1 MFDIGWSELLVLGAL
16 ALIVVGPKDL
26 PGMLR
31 TLGQLAGK
39 ARRMAREFQTS
50 MEDAARDADMGKEM
64 RDMQTS
70 MADWNRKI
78 GADAPRKYAEKFM
91 AGDDKAAS
99 NAPVPTKPGPTP
111 VETAVESGA
120 EKIGAETGA
129 ATGAATGAETGAGS
143 PAGDAPT
150 GPAPDPAL
158 GASAPAAPTDGG
170 QDPSATPPAAARG

>member
-70 MADWNRKI
+70 MADWNSKI

-111 VETAVESGA
+111 IETEV
-120 EKIGAETGA
+120 ETGA
-129 ATGAATGAETGAGS
+129 ATGAGS